1 MLKNLHNPLSNAKV
15 LLELLA
21 PEHHEALRLACAEDQ
36 EIWVIYPNSM
46 LGEHFDEAIAD
57 MGRARNRAVFAAIKI
72 DLHGTQKVVG
82 MTSYINPDQQGV
94 VEIGGTYISPEVRGT
109 DFNLTMK
116 RLLIEHGFACGY
128 RRIEF
133 RVDVRNKRSQK
144 AVLKLGAKQDGILR
158 KNRITWTGHIRDT
171 VVFSLFQDE
180 WQTTHGTA

>member
-1 MLKNLHNPLSNAKV
+1 
-15 LLELLA
+15 
-21 PEHHEALRLACAEDQ
+21 
-36 EIWVIYPNSM
+36 
-46 LGEHFDEAIAD
+46 
-57 MGRARNRAVFAAIKI
+57 
-72 DLHGTQKVVG
+72 
-82 MTSYINPDQQGV
+82 
-94 VEIGGTYISPEVRGT
+94 
-109 DFNLTMK
+109 MK